1 MLALCLVAVP
11 LLVAATPAQADPFE
25 DFWTCIPESPCC
37 DTLVCVP
44 PQPEPCKIGDQ
55 YWC

>member
-1 MLALCLVAVP
+1 MRALLLALCLMTVP
-11 LLVAATPAQADPFE
+11 LALAGVAEANPLE

-37 DTLVCVP
+37 DTLVC
-44 PQPEPCKIGDQ
+44 QPEPCRIGNE